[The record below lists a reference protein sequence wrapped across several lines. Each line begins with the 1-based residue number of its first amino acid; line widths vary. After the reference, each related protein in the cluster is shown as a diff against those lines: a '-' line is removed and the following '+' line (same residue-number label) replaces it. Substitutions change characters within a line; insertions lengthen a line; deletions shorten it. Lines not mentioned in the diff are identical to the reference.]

1 MRGRAKAMRRI
12 RVEKGKGCIFD
23 LGVGELWNWKRL
35 EGDLDNRW
43 GEAEEVCCGGLDGCV
58 CVEEGGGCAG
68 RYLWACLYGI
78 SSFKGIRRR
87 IDHSPG
93 GIVVGYTFVW
103 LEWGLCPVIGY
114 AFFNLSSRFQR
125 RGVWNKERR
134 ILSSTAD

>member
-58 CVEEGGGCAG
+58 CVKEGGGCAG
-68 RYLWACLYGI
+68 TCRLICMAFHPSRVQGRIGSIILLVVLLLAIPLYG
-78 SSFKGIRRR
+78 
-87 IDHSPG
+87 
-93 GIVVGYTFVW
+93 
-103 LEWGLCPVIGY
+103 
-114 AFFNLSSRFQR
+114 
-125 RGVWNKERR
+125 
-134 ILSSTAD
+134 